1 MKHRIATVA
10 AATLLLASGL
20 TMASSAS
27 AGGHVSVAIGL
38 PGFAVGYGPGY
49 YAPPLVAYASP
60 VTYYGA
66 PYYSAPVAYAAG
78 PVFYGS
84 RVVYGH
90 PYYRPYYRG
99 YYRHY

>member
-10 AATLLLASGL
+10 AATLLLAGGL

-38 PGFAVGYGPGY
+38 PGFAIGYGPGY
-49 YAPPLVAYASP
+49 YAPPLVAYAPP

-66 PYYSAPVAYAAG
+66 PYFGAYAAAPVVYG
-78 PVFYGS
+78 P
-84 RVVYGH
+84 RVVYGY

>member
-10 AATLLLASGL
+10 AATLLLAGGL

-38 PGFAVGYGPGY
+38 PGFGIGYGPGY
-49 YAPPLVAYASP
+49 YAPPPVVYAPP

-66 PYYSAPVAYAAG
+66 SYYAGAPLVYG
-78 PVFYGS
+78 P
-84 RVVYGH
+84 RVVYGR
-90 PYYRPYYRG
+90 PYHRPYYRG

>member
-1 MKHRIATVA
+1 MKHRIATIA
-10 AATLLLASGL
+10 AATLLLAGGV

-27 AGGHVSVAIGL
+27 AHGSVSVSIGL
-38 PGFAVGYGPGY
+38 PGFAVGYAPGY
-49 YAPPLVAYASP
+49 YAPPPVAYAPP
-60 VTYYGA
+60 VSYYGA
-66 PYYSAPVAYAAG
+66 PVVYAAAPVVYG
-78 PVFYGS
+78 P